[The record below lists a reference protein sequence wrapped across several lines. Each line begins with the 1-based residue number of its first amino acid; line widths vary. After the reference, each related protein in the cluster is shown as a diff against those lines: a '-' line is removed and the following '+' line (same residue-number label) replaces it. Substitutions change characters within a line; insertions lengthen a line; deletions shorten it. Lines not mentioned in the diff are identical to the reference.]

1 MESTYSKKRQ
11 FLKVFILLA
20 INNIVFSCKYHIIV
34 LPLQPKYHISIKD
47 IYYIIMNI
55 TLIGGSGFVGTRL
68 IDLLEKGER
77 FIIRNIDIR
86 PSHFFNK
93 YTIGGDVRN
102 LSQLNS
108 LLRGCDIVVLLA
120 AQHRDDVRPR
130 SLYYETNVD
139 GMRNTLQAMECN
151 GVKRIIFFSSVA
163 VYGINKDNPDES
175 YSFDPFNDY
184 GKSKMQAEIVLSEW
198 YKEHPDW
205 NITIIRPTVLFGE
218 RNRGNVYNLIY
229 QIAHGRFLMVGNG
242 NNVKSMAYVGNVVAF
257 VKYLI
262 DNVTVG
268 YNVYNYVD
276 KPDFTMNELV
286 GHVEKVMNIKIPS
299 RHFPYKLGIMGG
311 YAFDALAFVTQKKLA
326 ISSVR
331 VKKFCATTKF
341 NSNKMLSTGFLPP
354 FSLKE
359 GLRRTLEFEFL
370 HPIDDGIIFQSE

>member
-68 IDLLEKGER
+68 IDLLEKDER

-130 SLYYETNVD
+130 SL
-139 GMRNTLQAMECN
+139 
-151 GVKRIIFFSSVA
+151 
-163 VYGINKDNPDES
+163 
-175 YSFDPFNDY
+175 
-184 GKSKMQAEIVLSEW
+184 
-198 YKEHPDW
+198 
-205 NITIIRPTVLFGE
+205 
-218 RNRGNVYNLIY
+218 
-229 QIAHGRFLMVGNG
+229 
-242 NNVKSMAYVGNVVAF
+242 
-257 VKYLI
+257 
-262 DNVTVG
+262 
-268 YNVYNYVD
+268 
-276 KPDFTMNELV
+276 
-286 GHVEKVMNIKIPS
+286 
-299 RHFPYKLGIMGG
+299 
-311 YAFDALAFVTQKKLA
+311 
-326 ISSVR
+326 
-331 VKKFCATTKF
+331 
-341 NSNKMLSTGFLPP
+341 
-354 FSLKE
+354 
-359 GLRRTLEFEFL
+359 
-370 HPIDDGIIFQSE
+370 